1 MKLIKYTTEKELD
14 QSDVDKLQ
22 AYKENVSNV
31 NAERFASKIEHEGNW
46 YMSYAED
53 FKEYYSE
60 DEISRV
66 EEINIEETEQ

>member
-1 MKLIKYTTEKELD
+1 MKIIKHISEQELEQAD
-14 QSDVDKLQ
+14 AEKLQ

-53 FKEYYSE
+53 LKEYYSE
-60 DEISRV
+60 EEVSRV